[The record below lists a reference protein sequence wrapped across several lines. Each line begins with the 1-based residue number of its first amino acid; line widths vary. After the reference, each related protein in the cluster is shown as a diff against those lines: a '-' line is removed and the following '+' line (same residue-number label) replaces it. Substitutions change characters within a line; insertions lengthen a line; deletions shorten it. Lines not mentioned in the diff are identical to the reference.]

1 MESDESVLIGA
12 VGLEA
17 PQLMDPTGGSSSPPW
32 LPPPAHG
39 SASAPCGAPYPPW
52 PPNPP
57 CWPPPKPCPPP
68 CWPPPKPW
76 PRPPPRWTLVGL
88 AVAYRSAGPI
98 SSTSSSMVVRLLP
111 SRSVKERCFRRPC
124 AITRVPFSSDSVT
137 FSAASRQIEQR
148 RNRASPSL
156 HSFACRS
163 NMRGVDAMVNDAT
176 AIPDCVKR
184 SSGSAVRLP
193 ITVMTV
199 SFAMGAPVLLVYG
212 GMQVGH
218 RYRVVRGGGRCYC
231 EAPTKERHGRRA
243 VEARGLSGSLLVEAH
258 QLGAHHGLVEA
269 ELTVELLGGLGLR
282 GEGQDDVD
290 ALGLLVDLVGEL
302 PLAPDVD
309 VVDGAALGRDDLDE
323 LLEGPA
329 DGPLIDG
336 RFEDDDHFVLTHVL
350 VPTSCGLCGHGLSVA
365 GGFMPSAR
373 HIGDARHGPAQ
384 PTRRVGPGPGREV
397 TCAGDHS
404 GCAPCVRAG
413 SAQVAAR
420 LGMAAISSRVYSC
433 SDRSNT
439 AAVRPCST
447 TSPSRITS
455 TSRHSSR
462 STPRSWVMNTRARSC
477 SICNRESRARIWDCT
492 VTSRAETASS
502 HTSARGERA
511 SARAIATLWSC
522 PDRKSSGRR
531 AASAG
536 SRPTSVNR
544 VAESSRSSDRERG
557 ARARTGSSTDQPTV
571 RAGSNDEC
579 GFWNTGWTIRRLC
592 RSLRETGRPPMC
604 TVPSSGSASP
614 RMMRARVVLPDPDS
628 PAIPMLS
635 PGRTLRS
642 MGSRALTGWRR

>member
-1 MESDESVLIGA
+1 
-12 VGLEA
+12 
-17 PQLMDPTGGSSSPPW
+17 
-32 LPPPAHG
+32 
-39 SASAPCGAPYPPW
+39 
-52 PPNPP
+52 
-57 CWPPPKPCPPP
+57 
-68 CWPPPKPW
+68 
-76 PRPPPRWTLVGL
+76 
-88 AVAYRSAGPI
+88 
-98 SSTSSSMVVRLLP
+98 MVVRLLP

-231 EAPTKERHGRRA
+231 EAPTKERHGRRP

-329 DGPLIDG
+329 DGPLSDG
-336 RFEDDDHFVLTHVL
+336 RFGEADHCVLTNWASSSTR
-350 VPTSCGLCGHGLSVA
+350 PSMSG
-365 GGFMPSAR
+365 PSA
-373 HIGDARHGPAQ
+373 G
-384 PTRRVGPGPGREV
+384 
-397 TCAGDHS
+397 
-404 GCAPCVRAG
+404 
-413 SAQVAAR
+413 
-420 LGMAAISSRVYSC
+420 
-433 SDRSNT
+433 
-439 AAVRPCST
+439 
-447 TSPSRITS
+447 PSRMTTISYLRMFWYPPPVVSAATVS
-455 TSRHSSR
+455 
-462 STPRSWVMNTRARSC
+462 PWQEGSC
-477 SICNRESRARIWDCT
+477 
-492 VTSRAETASS
+492 
-502 HTSARGERA
+502 HPLGTSATHVTDRPSLPAGRVRGQ
-511 SARAIATLWSC
+511 
-522 PDRKSSGRR
+522 D
-531 AASAG
+531 
-536 SRPTSVNR
+536 
-544 VAESSRSSDRERG
+544 G
-557 ARARTGSSTDQPTV
+557 A
-571 RAGSNDEC
+571 
-579 GFWNTGWTIRRLC
+579 
-592 RSLRETGRPPMC
+592 
-604 TVPSSGSASP
+604 
-614 RMMRARVVLPDPDS
+614 
-628 PAIPMLS
+628 
-635 PGRTLRS
+635 
-642 MGSRALTGWRR
+642 